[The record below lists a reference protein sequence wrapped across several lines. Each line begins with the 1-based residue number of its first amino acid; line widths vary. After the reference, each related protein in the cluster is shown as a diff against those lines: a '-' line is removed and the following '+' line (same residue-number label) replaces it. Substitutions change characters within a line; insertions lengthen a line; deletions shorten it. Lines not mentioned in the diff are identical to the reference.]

1 MRLQAFLTIII
12 EIITG
17 MVGYEI
23 HGSPL
28 WTIIDLIFA
37 PVAWAKWII
46 CHEVTLEI
54 IKHSLAWF
62 F

>member
-12 EIITG
+12 EIITAI
-17 MVGYEI
+17 VGYEI
-23 HGSPL
+23 HKSIF

-46 CHEVTLEI
+46 CHEVTLAI
-54 IKHSLAWF
+54 IKQAFAWF
-62 F
+62 L